1 MKEQYIIP
9 NNFMETGY
17 VLNGAVSLRNAIEAG
32 LLALLGFGICKLL
45 PLPSGTDAISY
56 YIFIIAPFVM
66 FGLYGIQGDPI
77 SVFVLDFIKW
87 RRRRNPCF
95 YNMHGQAYTQEAA
108 DMLEDAPQF
117 RDMFADMIDG
127 MRRKMAA
134 EEIDYVEGQTFRFA
148 EDPEQAALKQAQE
161 DIIAKQE
168 EAAKEEAEKR
178 KLAEEEVKKPA
189 IPTQAGNVNAQKI
202 AEMIKLD
209 DLDWGEERD

>member
-9 NNFMETGY
+9 TNFMETGY
-17 VLNGAVSLRNAIEAG
+17 VLNGAVSVRNAIEAVI
-32 LLALLGFGICKLL
+32 LALFGFGICKLL
-45 PLPSGTDAISY
+45 PLPDGIESISY
-56 YIFIIAPFVM
+56 YIFIVAPFAM

-108 DMLEDAPQF
+108 EMLEDAPQF
-117 RDMFADMIDG
+117 RDMLADMVDSV
-127 MRRKMAA
+127 RRKMAT
-134 EEIDYVEGQTFRFA
+134 EDMDYVEGETFRFA

-161 DIIAKQE
+161 DIAAKKE
-168 EAAKEEAEKR
+168 EAAREEEEKR
-178 KLAEEEVKKPA
+178 KLAEEEAKKPIISA
-189 IPTQAGNVNAQKI
+189 QAGSVNAQKI

-209 DLDWGEERD
+209 DLDFGEEGE